1 MGGTYT
7 RNELRKGRMTKGKVA
22 FLSALSGLTAGLV
35 ISRLL
40 SPRKSSTDA
49 PKRRS
54 GFRVQRLAFGVK
66 YRLDDLLAKCEEGDF
81 NLTEEDRAFLDAPPA
96 GRELI

>member
-1 MGGTYT
+1 
-7 RNELRKGRMTKGKVA
+7 MTKGKVA

-40 SPRKSSTDA
+40 SPRKSGTDA
-49 PKRRS
+49 PKRPS

-66 YRLDDLLAKCEEGDF
+66 YRLDDLLTQCDPSDFSVDEES
-81 NLTEEDRAFLDAPPA
+81 RAFLDAPPT